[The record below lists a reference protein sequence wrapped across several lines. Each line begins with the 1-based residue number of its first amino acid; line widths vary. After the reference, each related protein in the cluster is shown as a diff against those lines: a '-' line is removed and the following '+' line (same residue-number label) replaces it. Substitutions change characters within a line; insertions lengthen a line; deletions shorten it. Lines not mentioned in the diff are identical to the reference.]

1 MLVHFCNIVASD
13 FSHSFPQ
20 TLYSTPNRSL
30 GPAELLLEASFT
42 DLRHGGD
49 GNLRRAYVL
58 AKLVRNMKPVM
69 KFIGG
74 IDYLTYLA
82 AFNHRRPLM

>member
-1 MLVHFCNIVASD
+1 MLVLSCDIVARD
-13 FSHSFPQ
+13 ISHPFPR

-58 AKLVRNMKPVM
+58 AKMVRNMKPVRN
-69 KFIGG
+69 FIGVS
-74 IDYLTYLA
+74 II
-82 AFNHRRPLM
+82 